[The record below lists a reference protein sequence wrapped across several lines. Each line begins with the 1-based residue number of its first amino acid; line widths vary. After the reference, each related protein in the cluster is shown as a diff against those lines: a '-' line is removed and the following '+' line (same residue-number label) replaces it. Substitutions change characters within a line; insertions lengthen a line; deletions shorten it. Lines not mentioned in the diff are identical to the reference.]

1 MKTSDG
7 PIIDMTPTGGFV
19 NEPIAGPT
27 LGVIIARVIAF
38 ALVLGIAAI
47 AFWLAVFTIPV
58 LIVLGLV
65 GYGYLRFR
73 MARHGVRFRSVVV
86 RPARR

>member
-1 MKTSDG
+1 MKTNNG
-7 PIIDMTPTGGFV
+7 PIIDMTPAGGFV

-27 LGVIIARVIAF
+27 LGVILARVVAF
-38 ALVLGIAAI
+38 AVLLGLLAM

-65 GYGYLRFR
+65 GYGYFR
-73 MARHGVRFRSVVV
+73 YKMARHGVRFRTFVANS
-86 RPARR
+86 PRR